1 MPLWTIETTY
11 RLPVYRH
18 KNYKADTLAQA
29 CRLAIEDDDWDQE
42 KRDYE
47 SGGEAYVT
55 GIWSGADGA
64 YSGDSLAIPSHYTE
78 AHQRLA
84 QHFEVLLG
92 LVKVLANPGKE
103 SPDPNFWRERA
114 QPAIA
119 KAEAILAG
127 ARDPDTTGDAS

>member
-18 KNYKADTLAQA
+18 KTYEANTLAQA
-29 CRLAIEDDDWDQE
+29 CRLAIEDDDWSQE

-47 SGGEAYVT
+47 SGGETYVT
-55 GIWSGADGA
+55 GIWSGSDAA
-64 YSGDSLAIPSHYTE
+64 YSGDSHAIPSHYTE

-92 LVKVLANPGKE
+92 LVKVLANPNEG
-103 SPDPNFWRERA
+103 SPDQNFWRERA

-127 ARDPDTTGDAS
+127 APDPDTTGDAS